1 MTATTLEVLPDTSF
15 RGGVDYTNAAHD
27 ADKNLFCSFVIPKV
41 VRISFFAERDT
52 LARSPRAAVINV
64 HNTAPCVGHEELVE
78 FRNIENALR
87 FVQPLDTV
95 NYLGL
100 ETINNLDGVVTQSGE
115 NQQAALRIRG
125 EVIDATRDTRRGNSL
140 NELQWQNFVGRRGG
154 GGSARRCVA
163 AKESKY
169 PKHEEAH

>member
-1 MTATTLEVLPDTSF
+1 MTTTTLEVLPDTGF
-15 RGGVDYTNAAHD
+15 RSRIDYANAAHD

-52 LARSPRAAVINV
+52 FAKSPRAAVVNV

-78 FRNIENALR
+78 FRNIEYALR

-100 ETINNLDGVVTQSGE
+100 ETINNLDRIVTQSGK

-125 EVIDATRDTRRGNSL
+125 EMIDATRDTRRGNSL
-140 NELQWQNFVGRRGG
+140 NQLQWQQFVGRRGSG
-154 GGSARRCVA
+154 GPARRCVA
-163 AKESKY
+163 AKEGKY